1 VLPSALTRESRVACL
16 VRNIPQVPSA
26 AANSAGL
33 AAQYERNA
41 APIGTRTGPA
51 EVALIGKLG
60 EVI

>member
-1 VLPSALTRESRVACL
+1 
-16 VRNIPQVPSA
+16 VPSA